1 MKDGARILVRTCANV
16 RGDEDIVIVTDPER
30 IAIAEALA
38 DEARQVGAVASIVIP
53 PERSIDNEE
62 PGPAVS
68 AALSAA
74 DVAFL
79 PVTLAMAHTRAVRD
93 AIGAGAR
100 VLSMTAFTERMMR
113 EGGLFTGFRAR
124 QPLCLALA
132 ARLTAGERLRV
143 TNPSGTN
150 LHMSLV
156 GVTGN
161 SHACLLDDPGFSAVP
176 NIEANCAPA
185 QGTAEG
191 VFVCDGSIP
200 YYGVGPVREPVTFRI
215 SSGFVTGIEG
225 GEQADFLGALLA
237 RQNDPW
243 VYNLAQFAF
252 GLNPACIEFTG
263 EMLND
268 EGVNGTVHIG
278 IGTSAWAATCPQ
290 RPTSTPWHDPP
301 PCGSTRN
308 WCSAKARF
316 SWSGEQRLA
325 AAQSPDG
332 LRYREY

>member
-1 MKDGARILVRTCANV
+1 MRDGARILVQTCANV
-16 RGDEDIVIVTDPER
+16 QAGENVVIVTDPER
-30 IAIAEALA
+30 MTVARAIADAAL
-38 DEARQVGAVASIVIP
+38 ETGAIASIVTP

-62 PGPAVS
+62 PGPAVA

-74 DVAFL
+74 DVVFL
-79 PVTLAMAHTRAVRD
+79 PVTLALAHTRAVRD

-113 EGGLFTGFRAR
+113 EGGLFTDFRAR
-124 QPLCLALA
+124 KPLCDALA
-132 ARLTAGERLRV
+132 AKLTAGKHLRV
-143 TNPSGTN
+143 TNPAGTD
-150 LHMSLV
+150 LTMSLE

-161 SHACLLDDPGFSAVP
+161 SHACLLDGPGFSAVP

-200 YYGVGPVREPVTFRI
+200 YYGVGPIREPVTFRI
-215 SSGFVTGIEG
+215 SKGFVTDIEG
-225 GEQADFLGALLA
+225 GDQAESLTDLLA
-237 RQNDPW
+237 RQGDPW

-252 GLNPACIEFTG
+252 GLNPACTEFTG

-278 IGTSAWAATCPQ
+278 IGTSANL
-290 RPTSTPWHDPP
+290 
-301 PCGSTRN
+301 GGN
-308 WCSAKARF
+308 VSAKTHFDAINRAPTVWF
-316 SWSGEQRLA
+316 DEEVVLA
-325 AAQSPDG
+325 AGKFLA
-332 LRYREY
+332 EA

>member
-1 MKDGARILVRTCANV
+1 MKEGASILVRTCANV
-16 RGDEDIVIVTDPER
+16 QATENAVIVTDPER
-30 IAIAEALA
+30 MSIAEAVA
-38 DEARQVGAVASIVIP
+38 DEAREAGAVVSILIP

-62 PGPAVS
+62 PGPAVA

-74 DVAFL
+74 DIVFL
-79 PVTLAMAHTRAVRD
+79 PVSLAMAHTRAVRE

-100 VLSMTAFTERMMR
+100 VLSMTAFTERMIH
-113 EGGLFTGFRAR
+113 EGGLFTDFHAR
-124 QPLCLALA
+124 QPLCRALA

-143 TNPSGTN
+143 TNPAGTD
-150 LHMSLV
+150 LSMSLA

-161 SHACLLDDPGFSAVP
+161 SHACLLDGPGFSAVP

-200 YYGVGPVREPVTFRI
+200 YYGVGPVRHPVTFHI
-215 SSGFVTGIEG
+215 SKGFVTRIEG
-225 GEQADFLGALLA
+225 GDQADFLADLLA
-237 RQNDPW
+237 GQEDRW

-252 GLNPACIEFTG
+252 GLNPACTEFTG

-278 IGTSAWAATCPQ
+278 IGTSANL
-290 RPTSTPWHDPP
+290 
-301 PCGSTRN
+301 GGN
-308 WCSAKARF
+308 VSAKTHFDAVARAP
-316 SWSGEQRLA
+316 SVWIDEELV
-325 AAQSPDG
+325 
-332 LRYREY
+332 LREGAILVEG